1 MYIID
6 GQTVMNNFEFLL
18 LHVCNIDDFTH
29 ASIKIGQS
37 AIFNGR

>member
-6 GQTVMNNFEFLL
+6 GQTVTSNLEFLL
-18 LHVCNIDDFTH
+18 LHVCNIDGFTH

-37 AIFNGR
+37 AIFNRQ